1 MTRRW
6 RSLLMLWLALCLP
19 LQGFAAASGLWC
31 AQMGFH
37 APVWAVAGGGHGAHA
52 AHGMR
57 TAHVANAA
65 GPADHASAPPAAGL
79 GDAAATTALPCHATS
94 PAVSATRIADTISVP
109 SWPGAAEAPS
119 FTTAPHAAEV
129 TPSAP
134 AVTACAHCAGC
145 HATAVLL
152 PTAAPVAA
160 DAGNTAPA
168 AWAPTPHH
176 GPWPQGPERP
186 PRTLLA

>member
-31 AQMGFH
+31 AKMGFH
-37 APVWAVAGGGHGAHA
+37 APAWAMAGVGHGAHA
-52 AHGMR
+52 AHGMH
-57 TAHVANAA
+57 TAHAA
-65 GPADHASAPPAAGL
+65 DAADPADHASAPPATWL
-79 GDAAATTALPCHATS
+79 GDATTAALPCHATA
-94 PAVSATRIADTISVP
+94 PALSATLLVDAIDMP
-109 SWPGAAEAPS
+109 SWPGAAEAAT
-119 FTTAPHAAEV
+119 FTLAPHAAEI
-129 TPSAP
+129 TPGTP
-134 AVTACAHCAGC
+134 AVTACAYCAGC
-145 HATAVLL
+145 HGTAVLL
-152 PTAAPVAA
+152 PAAAPAA
-160 DAGNTAPA
+160 AEAGNTAPT